1 MVLVDVP
8 MYIVRWK
15 HDTAIGKH
23 YFSLADGMVDAWDR
37 RDATQVRVYLL
48 HYVLHMYFD
57 VLEYCNY
64 SIEDFTL
71 RPDTFTLNFTFLL
84 LPTVVRCV
92 EG

>member
-1 MVLVDVP
+1 MHNLPPPPLSPLIVCFRYVPFMVLVDVP

-48 HYVLHMYFD
+48 HYVLRHNYMYFD
-57 VLEYCNY
+57 VLEYG
-64 SIEDFTL
+64 SL
-71 RPDTFTLNFTFLL
+71 HPDT
-84 LPTVVRCV
+84 
-92 EG
+92 